1 MYAATRC
8 LVDGGSCASVVL
20 VAAVASVAVSVRCC
34 LVCLVDSSGR
44 DLIGIGN
51 SGLEWFDV
59 DEVAIGLEEL
69 VCCTSRAVVG
79 TVPGF
84 GVASL
89 KSCCCA
95 SGSVDVD

>member
-1 MYAATRC
+1 M
-8 LVDGGSCASVVL
+8 L

-44 DLIGIGN
+44 GLVGIGN
-51 SGLEWFDV
+51 IGLEWSEV
-59 DEVAIGLEEL
+59 DEVAIGREEL
-69 VCCTSRAVVG
+69 VCCTSRAVV
-79 TVPGF
+79 VPGL

-95 SGSVDVD
+95 SASVDED

>member
-1 MYAATRC
+1 MYAALRC

-44 DLIGIGN
+44 DLVGIG
-51 SGLEWFDV
+51 STGPEWSEV
-59 DEVAIGLEEL
+59 DEVASGLEEL
-69 VCCTSRAVVG
+69 VCGTSRAVV
-79 TVPGF
+79 VPGL

-95 SGSVDVD
+95 SASVDLD